1 MSIIRDAATG
11 VSAKINTEGQMRVT
25 AESESREH
33 YSSRVHGQTYQ
44 AQGTATL
51 ASGTTT
57 VLHLKNTSTT
67 RKMVV
72 SFVRLQIIDQAG
84 GTALP
89 AASNYWELGFDEAV
103 ASGGTEVAPVNLNR
117 SSGNTA
123 EVTATYGAPTM
134 SGTFLQSDVHYAKG
148 DGDAN
153 GYDMAGGW
161 ILGQNDTV
169 SIRYVGDQTSGTAYG
184 RFTFTMTDPD

>member
-1 MSIIRDAATG
+1 MSIIRDPSTG
-11 VSAKINTEGQMRVT
+11 KAVAVNEEGQMTVS
-25 AESESREH
+25 AESQSLEH
-33 YSSRVHGQTYQ
+33 YTSHVHGQAYQ
-44 AQGTATL
+44 AFGTATL

-57 VLHLKNTSTT
+57 VLHLKNTSSS

-72 SFVRLQIIDQAG
+72 SFIRLQVVDQAG

-103 ASGGTEVAPVNLNR
+103 ASGGTVGVSTNLNR

-123 EVTATYGAPTM
+123 EVTVTEGGPTM
-134 SGTFLQSDVHYAKG
+134 SGTFASVDRHYAKG

-153 GYDMAGGW
+153 SYNMAGGW
-161 ILGQNDTV
+161 ILGQNDTLSV
-169 SIRYVGDQTSGTAYG
+169 RFVGDQTSGTAYA
-184 RFTFTMTDPD
+184 RLTFMMDDVD